1 MSGVPFKLVYV
12 TPAIYSAG
20 GVERVV
26 TLKAN
31 YFAEVYG
38 YDVTIIV
45 TEGKG
50 RSSFFPL
57 SSRVQVINFELG
69 FEELWNQPFWKKIV
83 IYLFKQH
90 KYRKTAARPE
100 GPHGCFLS
108 GFRFGEEKIILPHPP
123 QSSHWR

>member
-1 MSGVPFKLVYV
+1 MSGVPLKLVYV

-45 TEGKG
+45 TEGKD
-50 RSSFFPL
+50 
-57 SSRVQVINFELG
+57 G
-69 FEELWNQPFWKKIV
+69 FLVPNGDTSKLASTIKLLVTHPGKIQEMSLNAISKSQNYSMEKVSLRWKQ
-83 IYLFKQH
+83 LFDSLM
-90 KYRKTAARPE
+90 RNDD
-100 GPHGCFLS
+100 
-108 GFRFGEEKIILPHPP
+108 
-123 QSSHWR
+123 

>member
-1 MSGVPFKLVYV
+1 MSGVTLKLVYV

-57 SSRVQVINFELG
+57 SSRVQVINFALG
-69 FEELWNQPFWKKIV
+69 FDKRPISNNKKQ
-83 IYLFKQH
+83 KQ
-90 KYRKTAARPE
+90 
-100 GPHGCFLS
+100 
-108 GFRFGEEKIILPHPP
+108 
-123 QSSHWR
+123 

>member
-1 MSGVPFKLVYV
+1 MENAPLKLVYV

-26 TLKAN
+26 TVKAN
-31 YFAEVYG
+31 YFVEVLG

-57 SSRVQVINFELG
+57 SDRVHVVNFELG
-69 FEELWNQPFWKKIV
+69 FEELWNVGFCKKT
-83 IYLFKQH
+83 YL
-90 KYRKTAARPE
+90 Y
-100 GPHGCFLS
+100 
-108 GFRFGEEKIILPHPP
+108 
-123 QSSHWR
+123 